1 LREGLDLPEV
11 SLVAIL
17 DADKEG
23 FLRSETSLIQ
33 TAGRAAR
40 HLNGEVI
47 LYADVM
53 TNSIKRFLAVT
64 EYRRQKQI
72 AYNKEHH
79 ITPRSVS
86 RAVEES
92 LATYESK
99 REAGASVL
107 KDAGMDV
114 DLTETISEL
123 ETEMLTAAN
132 DLKFEK
138 AALLRDQIKELKRM
152 IGDTSSTGET
162 KPASYRKSGKFR

>member
-1 LREGLDLPEV
+1 
-11 SLVAIL
+11 VAIL

-53 TNSIKRFLAVT
+53 TNSIKKFLAVT
-64 EYRRQKQI
+64 ERRRQKQI
-72 AYNKEHH
+72 AYNKEHN

-99 REAGASVL
+99 RKEADAVL
-107 KDAGMDV
+107 RDAKMDV
-114 DLTETISEL
+114 DITETINEL
-123 ETEMLTAAN
+123 EDEMLAAAN
-132 DLKFEK
+132 ELKFEK
-138 AALLRDQIKELKRM
+138 AALLRDQIKELKQM
-152 IGDTSSTGET
+152 IDDILSTKET
-162 KPASYRKSGKFR
+162 KPASYRKSGRSRSR